1 MKYDDDL
8 EINEVCMFVFF
19 VIGLVLK
26 YVYIVY
32 IIEIMS
38 YDV

>member
-8 EINEVCMFVFF
+8 EINVVCMFVFF

-32 IIEIMS
+32 MIEIMS

>member
-8 EINEVCMFVFF
+8 EINGVCMFVFF

-32 IIEIMS
+32 MIEIMS

>member
-8 EINEVCMFVFF
+8 EINVVCMFVFF
-19 VIGLVLK
+19 GLVLK

-32 IIEIMS
+32 MIEIMS